1 MNAARRKRLRTE
13 KQLVLYRTVANTYT
27 TLPVLM
33 SPRPLPEAWTAAGSA
48 SPLPTFRR
56 NGDPGMWTPLNL
68 TWMLCTP
75 LSRGMKRTEYMS
87 WSMDWMKQSSS
98 VPDGD
103 TTWTVKTRAAVNTVK
118 LPYNELSIY
127 DIFWLTKYFWE
138 PWSSLLIKSKIISVW
153 QIWCFYTVTNTFY
166 DK

>member
-1 MNAARRKRLRTE
+1 
-13 KQLVLYRTVANTYT
+13 
-27 TLPVLM
+27 M
-33 SPRPLPEAWTAAGSA
+33 SPRPLPEACTAAGSA

-103 TTWTVKTRAAVNTVK
+103 TTWTTKKRELSWMPAAM
-118 LPYNELSIY
+118 PYNALQRTF
-127 DIFWLTKYFWE
+127 DLRKFRFDVIFTGTTNLTVDVMSEIVFVQRIRCFNTRTTTNKLFRQRN
-138 PWSSLLIKSKIISVW
+138 PLISNMYCTI
-153 QIWCFYTVTNTFY
+153 
-166 DK
+166 